1 MLDISRKDVI
11 STDIMDF
18 DSASRFI
25 KLPISHYLELLG
37 IVSGGHYLTK
47 GAVSISEQNQK
58 SMIKGKIDL
67 AYFYCC
73 SYLLKSNGLCKSIC
87 SGNKILEEEFT
98 STAGVFNG

>member
-1 MLDISRKDVI
+1 MAFRCSGDDKWIR
-11 STDIMDF
+11 STFGKNYVDEINNL
-18 DSASRFI
+18 
-25 KLPISHYLELLG
+25 KTGE
-37 IVSGGHYLTK
+37 
-47 GAVSISEQNQK
+47 AVVFVKISEQNQK

-73 SYLLKSNGLCKSIC
+73 SYLLKSKGLCSSIC